1 MLEFSDAPYQFFE
14 AQPSKPLIWL
24 GRTVNQLFVVPG
36 SNHLVTELLIE
47 GETEGPR
54 ECMAKGERILFVIN
68 HPSHSDPQVVTEIHR
83 RLGIPSCFMAAYD
96 VFLRGKLAA
105 WAMQKLGNFSIDRE
119 GSDRKAMAA
128 ANEVLINGDY
138 SLNIF
143 PEGNVYLTNDRP
155 TPFLDG
161 TAFIALQAQKKLK
174 ETPVKVIP
182 ISLKFSHLT
191 LPRQTVTERLVQL
204 GKDSGH
210 TYTPG
215 VDPIGAVTSL
225 GAHIVSDYLVSHGLD
240 GSIDANPGELAGA
253 LGAFAENLVSSLE
266 SDLEL
271 AAKPDQPL
279 VDRIRRIRSTI
290 HQIKTN
296 ESDEPV
302 REDINSLADKAIL
315 AFRIHGY
322 LTPYLFDQ
330 PTVDRFEETVER
342 IAEDFYSR
350 LMPRTGP
357 RRGYA
362 HIHAPLDV
370 TDYLEQAGG
379 KLRGAVT
386 SLTADMEEKVQ
397 AGIDLI
403 NEQNDAPGATPISE
417 LPD

>member
-14 AQPSKPLIWL
+14 AKPSPSFIWL
-24 GRTVNQLFVVPG
+24 GRKLNQRLVVPG
-36 SNHLVTELLIE
+36 SNHLIKELHIL
-47 GETEGPR
+47 GETGGPQDCLSR
-54 ECMAKGERILFVIN
+54 GERIIFVLN

-83 RLGIPSCFMAAYD
+83 RLRIPSCFMAAYD
-96 VFLRGKLAA
+96 VFLRGSSAA

-128 ANEVLINGDY
+128 ANEVIRNGDFA
-138 SLNIF
+138 LNIF
-143 PEGNVYLTNDRP
+143 PEGNVYLTNDRV

-174 ETPVKVIP
+174 DTPVKVIP

-191 LPRQTVTERLVQL
+191 LPRDTVTQRLVQL
-204 GKDSGH
+204 GNDSGH

-225 GAHIVSDYLVSHGLD
+225 GAHIVRDRLATHGF
-240 GSIDANPGELAGA
+240 GITVDANPKELAGA
-253 LGAFAENLVSSLE
+253 LRLFANDLV
-266 SDLEL
+266 SDLESNL
-271 AAKPDQPL
+271 DLEAKPDQAL

-290 HQIKTN
+290 HQMKTSG
-296 ESDEPV
+296 SDEPV
-302 REDINSLADKAIL
+302 REDIDALSDKAIL

-322 LTPYLFDQ
+322 LMPYLFEK
-330 PTVDRFEETVER
+330 PTVDRFDETVER
-342 IAEDFYSR
+342 IAEDFYSK

-362 HIHAPLDV
+362 HIHSPLDV
-370 TDYLEQAGG
+370 SDYLEQAGG
-379 KLRGAVT
+379 KLRDAVS
-386 SLTADMEEKVQ
+386 SLTRDMEQRVQ
-397 AGIDLI
+397 HGIDLI
-403 NEQNDAPGATPISE
+403 NEQNNAPGGTLISE

>member
-1 MLEFSDAPYQFFE
+1 M
-14 AQPSKPLIWL
+14 
-24 GRTVNQLFVVPG
+24 G
-36 SNHLVTELLIE
+36 SEMCI
-47 GETEGPR
+47 R
-54 ECMAKGERILFVIN
+54 
-68 HPSHSDPQVVTEIHR
+68 D
-83 RLGIPSCFMAAYD
+83 
-96 VFLRGKLAA
+96 
-105 WAMQKLGNFSIDRE
+105 
-119 GSDRKAMAA
+119 
-128 ANEVLINGDY
+128 
-138 SLNIF
+138 SL
-143 PEGNVYLTNDRP
+143 
-155 TPFLDG
+155 
-161 TAFIALQAQKKLK
+161 
-174 ETPVKVIP
+174 
-182 ISLKFSHLT
+182 
-191 LPRQTVTERLVQL
+191 
-204 GKDSGH
+204 
-210 TYTPG
+210 
-215 VDPIGAVTSL
+215 
-225 GAHIVSDYLVSHGLD
+225 VSDYLVNHGLD
-240 GSIDANPGELAGA
+240 GSIDANPGEIAGA

-271 AAKPDQPL
+271 AANPDQPL

-342 IAEDFYSR
+342 IAEDFYSQ

-370 TDYLEQAGG
+370 TAYLKQAGG